1 MKRNWK
7 TELVRYRQSST
18 FLPGVIIGFC
28 AGFALHAIL
37 ASLVDLVREPDEPSI
52 AETIGENVEER
63 VETEP
68 VDINE
73 VLEESTPTRPDTT
86 KSEPAIDPNS
96 QPVVRTPGGLVIP
109 VAGVA
114 PEDLYDSFDDGRS
127 EGRSHDALDIPA
139 PEGTPVLAATGGE
152 ILRFFQSDRGG
163 LTIYQR
169 GDDRLIYYYAHLQ
182 GYAPGI
188 QEGMRVEAGDV
199 IAWVGNSGN
208 AGPDNY
214 HLHFAIWRPESEDSY
229 WDGVPINPY
238 PLLAGGG
245 VAAPSGARQRSAP

>member
-7 TELVRYRQSST
+7 TELVRYRQSSA
-18 FLPGVIIGFC
+18 FLPGMIIGFC

-37 ASLVDLVREPDEPSI
+37 ASLIDHGREPDEPPV

-63 VETEP
+63 VEDAP
-68 VDINE
+68 VGIDE
-73 VLEESTPTRPDTT
+73 VLEEEIGEGGDTT
-86 KSEPAIDPNS
+86 TSVPSVDPD
-96 QPVVRTPGGLVIP
+96 PLPIVRTPAGLVIP

-114 PEDLYDSFDDGRS
+114 AEDLYNSFDDGRT

-163 LTIYQR
+163 TTIYQR
-169 GDDRLIYYYAHLQ
+169 GDDGMIYYYAHLQ

-214 HLHFAIWRPESEDSY
+214 HLHFAIWKPESEDSY
-229 WDGVPINPY
+229 WDGIPINPY
-238 PLLAGGG
+238 PLLADE
-245 VAAPSGARQRSAP
+245 

>member
-7 TELVRYRQSST
+7 IRLVRYRQSST

-28 AGFALHAIL
+28 AGFVLHAVLIAL
-37 ASLVDLVREPDEPSI
+37 IDRAREPDEPSV
-52 AETIGENVEER
+52 AETIGENVEGQ
-63 VETEP
+63 VEKEP

-73 VLEESTPTRPDTT
+73 ALEEETAEGGDTT
-86 KSEPAIDPNS
+86 KDEPSVDRDS
-96 QPVVRTPGGLVIP
+96 QPIVRTSAGLVIP

-114 PEDLYDSFDDGRS
+114 PEDLYDSFNDERS
-127 EGRSHDALDIPA
+127 EGRYHDALDIPA

-152 ILRFFQSDRGG
+152 ILRFFQSELGG
-163 LTIYQR
+163 MTIYQR

-214 HLHFAIWRPESEDSY
+214 HLHFAIWRPESENSY
-229 WDGVPINPY
+229 WDGIPINPY
-238 PLLAGGG
+238 PLLAGEGPVVRRRG
-245 VAAPSGARQRSAP
+245 R